1 MDLSTV
7 ALSAGSAILATLLT
21 IFLTPSLQHHFW
33 KHRRREELR
42 LAVINEVNKLAA
54 EYIENYM
61 EAEASGN
68 QNFKP
73 SIQWF
78 QAFQAATAQVKAL
91 FSDATFKEF
100 KKLEVMIGPNLGPSF
115 LNRTVDD
122 FIQARDTALRSFY
135 KEVGV
140 LP

>member
-7 ALSAGSAILATLLT
+7 AFSAGIAILATLLT
-21 IFLTPSLQHHFW
+21 IFLTPRLQHHFW
-33 KHRRREELR
+33 KHQRREELR

-54 EYIENYM
+54 EYIENHM

-91 FSDATFKEF
+91 FSDATFEEF

-115 LNRTVDD
+115 RHRTVDD